1 MTRLLLV
8 RHGETVDNVNK
19 IMQGQTHGRLTLNGI
34 EQAHELGRQLRGEHI
49 DVFLSS
55 DLARAVET
63 LEIIKQEKDQQP
75 HPLQTHPLTPP
86 VKGKTHPQTPPVR
99 EGSEM
104 PLGGSSSQSEKV
116 STPLPYGRG
125 KGEGLLPSGRG
136 LGEGLLLPSESG
148 REVGRLLRERDW
160 GSFTGRYIPDLQ
172 NEVWPDD
179 IETLDAMKAR
189 ARQFLDFVR
198 DNYPGKTVLAVGHG
212 IINKAIQSVYLGK
225 PMNEIQKMANCEV
238 RVLEL

>member
-63 LEIIKQEKDQQP
+63 LEIIKKEKDQQP
-75 HPLQTHPLTPP
+75 HPLQTLPP
-86 VKGKTHPQTPPVR
+86 APPVR

-104 PLGGSSSQSEKV
+104 PLSSDNISAERV
-116 STPLPYGRG
+116 SIPLPNGRG
-125 KGEGLLPSGRG
+125 E
-136 LGEGLLLPSESG
+136 
-148 REVGRLLRERDW
+148 EVGLLLRERDW

-179 IETLDAMKAR
+179 IETLDALKAR
-189 ARQFLDFVR
+189 ARRFLDFVR

>member
-63 LEIIKQEKDQQP
+63 LEIIKKE
-75 HPLQTHPLTPP
+75 
-86 VKGKTHPQTPPVR
+86 THPQTPPIR

-116 STPLPYGRG
+116 STPLPNGRG
-125 KGEGLLPSGRG
+125 RGVGLLPSERG
-136 LGEGLLLPSESG
+136 E
-148 REVGRLLRERDW
+148 EVGRLLRERDW

-179 IETLDAMKAR
+179 IEPLDAMKAR
-189 ARQFLDFVR
+189 ARRFLDFVR

>member
-63 LEIIKQEKDQQP
+63 LEIIKKERDQQP

-104 PLGGSSSQSEKV
+104 PLSSDNISAERV
-116 STPLPYGRG
+116 STPRPIGRG

-136 LGEGLLLPSESG
+136 QGVGILPSESG
-148 REVGRLLRERDW
+148 QGVGRLLRERDW

-189 ARQFLDFVR
+189 ARRFLDFVR

>member
-63 LEIIKQEKDQQP
+63 LEIIKKEK
-75 HPLQTHPLTPP
+75 THPPAPP
-86 VKGKTHPQTPPVR
+86 VKGKTHPLTPPVR

-125 KGEGLLPSGRG
+125 RGGGFLPSERSEGVGLLPSGRG
-136 LGEGLLLPSESG
+136 Q
-148 REVGRLLRERDW
+148 EVGRLLRERDW

>member
-63 LEIIKQEKDQQP
+63 LEIIKKEKDQQP
-75 HPLQTHPLTPP
+75 HPLQTHPQTPP

-99 EGSEM
+99 EGSGM
-104 PLGGSSSQSEKV
+104 PLSSDNISAERV
-116 STPLPYGRG
+116 SIPLPNGRG
-125 KGEGLLPSGRG
+125 RGEGLLPSGRG
-136 LGEGLLLPSESG
+136 QREGLLPSERG
-148 REVGRLLRERDW
+148 QEVGRLLRERDW

-189 ARQFLDFVR
+189 ARRFLDFVR

>member
-63 LEIIKQEKDQQP
+63 LEIIKKET
-75 HPLQTHPLTPP
+75 LPP
-86 VKGKTHPQTPPVR
+86 APPVR

-104 PLGGSSSQSEKV
+104 LLGGSGSQSEKV
-116 STPLPYGRG
+116 STPLPNGRGRGVGLLPSERG
-125 KGEGLLPSGRG
+125 KGVGLLPSGRG
-136 LGEGLLLPSESG
+136 Q
-148 REVGRLLRERDW
+148 EVGLLLRERDW

>member
-63 LEIIKQEKDQQP
+63 LEIIKKET
-75 HPLQTHPLTPP
+75 LPP
-86 VKGKTHPQTPPVR
+86 APPVR

-104 PLGGSSSQSEKV
+104 LLGGSGSQSEKV
-116 STPLPYGRG
+116 STPLPNGRG
-125 KGEGLLPSGRG
+125 RGVGLLPSGRG
-136 LGEGLLLPSESG
+136 QGEGLLLPSERG
-148 REVGRLLRERDW
+148 LEVGRLLRERDW

-189 ARQFLDFVR
+189 ARQFLDLVR

>member
-63 LEIIKQEKDQQP
+63 LEIIKQEK
-75 HPLQTHPLTPP
+75 THPLTPP

-104 PLGGSSSQSEKV
+104 PLSS
-116 STPLPYGRG
+116 
-125 KGEGLLPSGRG
+125 
-136 LGEGLLLPSESG
+136 
-148 REVGRLLRERDW
+148 
-160 GSFTGRYIPDLQ
+160 
-172 NEVWPDD
+172 
-179 IETLDAMKAR
+179 
-189 ARQFLDFVR
+189 
-198 DNYPGKTVLAVGHG
+198 DN
-212 IINKAIQSVYLGK
+212 I
-225 PMNEIQKMANCEV
+225 
-238 RVLEL
+238 

>member
-63 LEIIKQEKDQQP
+63 LEIIKKEKTLPQ
-75 HPLQTHPLTPP
+75 TPP

-104 PLGGSSSQSEKV
+104 PLSSDNISAERV
-116 STPLPYGRG
+116 STPRPI
-125 KGEGLLPSGRG
+125 GRG

-148 REVGRLLRERDW
+148 QEVGLLLRERDW

-189 ARQFLDFVR
+189 ARRFLDFVR

>member
-63 LEIIKQEKDQQP
+63 LEIIKKEKDQQP
-75 HPLQTHPLTPP
+75 HPLQTHPQTPP

-104 PLGGSSSQSEKV
+104 PLSSDNISAERV
-116 STPLPYGRG
+116 STPRPI
-125 KGEGLLPSGRG
+125 GRG

-148 REVGRLLRERDW
+148 LEVGRLLRERDW

-172 NEVWPDD
+172 NEVWPND
-179 IETLDAMKAR
+179 IETLEAMKAR

-198 DNYPGKTVLAVGHG
+198 DNYPEKTVLAVGHG

>member
-63 LEIIKQEKDQQP
+63 LEIIKKE
-75 HPLQTHPLTPP
+75 THPL
-86 VKGKTHPQTPPVR
+86 TPPVR

-116 STPLPYGRG
+116 STPLPNGRG
-125 KGEGLLPSGRG
+125 RGVGLLPSERGEGVGLLPSGRG
-136 LGEGLLLPSESG
+136 Q
-148 REVGRLLRERDW
+148 EVGRLLRERDW

-179 IETLDAMKAR
+179 IETLEAMKAR
-189 ARQFLDFVR
+189 ARRFLDFVR

>member
-63 LEIIKQEKDQQP
+63 LEIIKQEKTLP
-75 HPLQTHPLTPP
+75 PAPP

-116 STPLPYGRG
+116 STPLPNGRG
-125 KGEGLLPSGRG
+125 RGVGLLPSGRG
-136 LGEGLLLPSESG
+136 QREGLLPSESG
-148 REVGRLLRERDW
+148 QEVGRLLRERDW

-189 ARQFLDFVR
+189 ARRFLDFVR

>member
-63 LEIIKQEKDQQP
+63 LEIIKQEK
-75 HPLQTHPLTPP
+75 THPPAPP
-86 VKGKTHPQTPPVR
+86 VKGKTHPHTPPGR

-104 PLGGSSSQSEKV
+104 PLSSDNISAERV
-116 STPLPYGRG
+116 STPRPIGRG
-125 KGEGLLPSGRG
+125 KGVGLLPSGRDQGVG
-136 LGEGLLLPSESG
+136 L
-148 REVGRLLRERDW
+148 LLRERDW

>member
-63 LEIIKQEKDQQP
+63 LEIIKKEKT
-75 HPLQTHPLTPP
+75 LPP
-86 VKGKTHPQTPPVR
+86 APPVR

-104 PLGGSSSQSEKV
+104 PLGGSSSQSEEV
-116 STPLPYGRG
+116 STPLPNGRG
-125 KGEGLLPSGRG
+125 KGEDLLPSGRG
-136 LGEGLLLPSESG
+136 LGEGLLPSG
-148 REVGRLLRERDW
+148 RGLEVGLLLRERDW

-189 ARQFLDFVR
+189 ARRFLDFVR
-198 DNYPGKTVLAVGHG
+198 DNYPGMTVLAVGHG